1 MGAGEG
7 LFWAPE
13 GTQDVDPSPCVG
25 DLAPQTWSVPGRVG
39 SHPVLQRTSCSGPGM
54 LALTPGGPEGAWT
67 RLRQARQG
75 LGHLG
80 KGLPME
86 PFCWP
91 HSGFRRGWRSFV

>member
-1 MGAGEG
+1 
-7 LFWAPE
+7 
-13 GTQDVDPSPCVG
+13 
-25 DLAPQTWSVPGRVG
+25 
-39 SHPVLQRTSCSGPGM
+39 M

-75 LGHLG
+75 LDHLG